1 MARTVITQ
9 VTETEFKTEDG
20 RTVPH
25 AIPFDKGDAPTVEE
39 FQKWYD
45 RWHSVF
51 QAEGLLSI
59 NGESDV
65 EG

>member
-1 MARTVITQ
+1 MAPTVITQ

-25 AIPFDKGDAPTVEE
+25 AIPFAKDEVPTVEE
-39 FQKWYD
+39 FQEWYD

-51 QAEGLLSI
+51 QAEGLLGPD
-59 NGESDV
+59 GESDA

>member
-1 MARTVITQ
+1 MAPTVITQ
-9 VTETEFKTEDG
+9 VTETEFKTKNK

-25 AIPFDKGDAPTVEE
+25 AIPFDKDEVPTVEE
-39 FQKWYD
+39 FQEWYD

-51 QAEGLLSI
+51 QAEGLLGPD
-59 NGESDV
+59 GESDA

>member
-1 MARTVITQ
+1 MPPTVITQ

-25 AIPFDKGDAPTVEE
+25 AIPFDKGDVPSVEE
-39 FQKWYD
+39 FQEWYD

-51 QAEGLLSI
+51 QAEGLLGPD
-59 NGESDV
+59 GESNV